1 VEDRVRRKDRKILE
15 SVDDPVIKYDRKP
28 GTKFSDKSS
37 TMVSKNPH
45 LRFLASRVTRTVYHQ
60 HDRVVIWR
68 GQFRGESGS
77 VITTHGKKMRVRLL
91 APDERVR
98 RLTTG
103 GVVVV
108 FKTSCCLVA

>member
-1 VEDRVRRKDRKILE
+1 VKDRVRIKDCKILE
-15 SVDDPVIKYDRKP
+15 SVEDPFIKYDRKP
-28 GTKFSDKSS
+28 ETKSV

-91 APDERVR
+91 APDKRVR